1 MVTAFVRYLPI
12 FMCVLIM
19 NAKAGHKCKFQ
30 WMFRFF
36 CVLFSIMCLYVRA
49 AWQGTKLIFF
59 SRSHHHDSQNNAL
72 YNNGHHFWFQRQ
84 IFWHQWYCH
93 FVCPQTDIVTE
104 QPSAKNCFLV
114 AILFSKAS
122 ENFKTSYVQSVLE
135 INVPDHCQHCCLF

>member
-12 FMCVLIM
+12 CMCVLIM

-30 WMFRFF
+30 WMFRSF

-72 YNNGHHFWFQRQ
+72 YNNGHHGMFLLLL
-84 IFWHQWYCH
+84 
-93 FVCPQTDIVTE
+93 
-104 QPSAKNCFLV
+104 FLV
-114 AILFSKAS
+114 PKADLLAPVILPFCLSTNRHSDGAAKCKKLLPCRHII
-122 ENFKTSYVQSVLE
+122 FQSQWE
-135 INVPDHCQHCCLF
+135 F